1 MLLISRLWSR
11 APIPPPLQSEA
22 RAQEAALL
30 DEGTLLDM
38 MEEDRVGGLMG
49 GLLGGMGHEGPG
61 GAGGRHERGER
72 GAGRPKR

>member
-1 MLLISRLWSR
+1 M
-11 APIPPPLQSEA
+11 QSEA

-38 MEEDRVGGLMG
+38 MEEDRVGGMGLMG
-49 GLLGGMGHEGPG
+49 GLLGGMGHEGPGG